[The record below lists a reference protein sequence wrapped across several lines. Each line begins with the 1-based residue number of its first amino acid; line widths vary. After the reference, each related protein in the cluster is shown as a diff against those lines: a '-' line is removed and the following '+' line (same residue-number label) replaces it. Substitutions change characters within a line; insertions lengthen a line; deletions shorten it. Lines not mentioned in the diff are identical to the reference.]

1 MPVIPSRFS
10 VRFGDVFPVGCFVL
24 GIEQTIEFNEDPK
37 APKRQERD
45 KETNLP
51 LWTVRALDANEEAA
65 RFGAE
70 FKVKVAAEVQPVPPA
85 KTSGF
90 PYPAV
95 EFEGLTITPYAGR
108 NGRVAYSFRATGLR
122 APVVGRSG
130 KSAESEGGAGASKSA
145 AA

>member
-1 MPVIPSRFS
+1 MPVIPSRFP

-24 GIEQTIEFNEDPK
+24 GIEPTMEFNEDSK
-37 APKRQERD
+37 APRRQERD
-45 KETNLP
+45 KETNLL
-51 LWTVRALDANEEAA
+51 LWTVRALDANEDVA

-70 FKVKVAAEVQPVPPA
+70 FKVKVAASVQPVPPA
-85 KTSGF
+85 KTNGF

-122 APVVGRSG
+122 APTVGRSG
-130 KSAESEGGAGASKSA
+130 KAGESGEPVSKSA